1 MNKVGIFGSA
11 LLLAGSAFA
20 APQNDSEQITVSAS
34 VDVDAICDLQY
45 AGNYGTINGT
55 LNPGQTYSAGPV
67 NFNYGC
73 NAPYTLSLAALN
85 GQLQHSA
92 DGSIGIG
99 YVLKFNGVDLA
110 IGPANRDVN
119 LDTVTD
125 YASLIGNTKTA
136 TGALELSVPGTNDV
150 VAGTYEET
158 VTVTLASN
166 L

>member
-1 MNKVGIFGSA
+1 MNKFGIFGSA

-34 VDVDAICDLQY
+34 VDVDAICELQY
-45 AGNYGTINGT
+45 AGNYGPITGT
-55 LNPGQTYSAGPV
+55 LTPGMTYNAGPV
-67 NFNYGC
+67 SFNYGC
-73 NAPYTLSLAALN
+73 NAPYTLSLSALN

-92 DGSIGIG
+92 DNSIGIG
-99 YVLKFNGVDLA
+99 YVLRFNGTDLG
-110 IGPANRDVN
+110 INPSSRDVN

-125 YASLIGNTKTA
+125 YASLIGNTKTG
-136 TGALELSVPGTNDV
+136 TGALELAVPGTNDV